1 MGALTKKKKIYK
13 WVRRPGIDVLVP
25 GAGFSLACCPQ
36 KSALWRREEATG
48 ENWRMESADAGMHGC
63 CSAISRHHICQSC
76 CLRQEPKP
84 PLTYLV
90 TRVERDGSRK
100 PKRIGIMETRRT
112 RSTYAETWQRAPLI
126 RGAWAAAPLA
136 SRAGPAYSWPEA
148 I

>member
-100 PKRIGIMETRRT
+100 RNTNG
-112 RSTYAETWQRAPLI
+112 
-126 RGAWAAAPLA
+126 
-136 SRAGPAYSWPEA
+136 
-148 I
+148 